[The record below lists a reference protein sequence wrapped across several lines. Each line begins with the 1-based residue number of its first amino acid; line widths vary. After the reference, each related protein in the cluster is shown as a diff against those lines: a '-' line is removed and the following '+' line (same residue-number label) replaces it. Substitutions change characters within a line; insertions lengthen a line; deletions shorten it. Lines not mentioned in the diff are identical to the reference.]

1 MKLYIKNMVCDRCIA
16 AVKQTLEA
24 RQLHLVSLA
33 LGEADITETLTR
45 AELEPIAKDLEQLGF
60 ELIDDRKSRLIEQVK
75 NAIRKL
81 VHQEADV
88 RTMNLS
94 DYLAQALHH
103 DYNALSTLFSQV
115 EGVTIE
121 KYYIRQKVE
130 RVKELL
136 VYDEL
141 SISEIAFQ
149 TGYSS
154 VAHLS
159 RQFKEITGMTP
170 SNFKGQHGH
179 RKPLDKV

>member
-16 AVKQTLEA
+16 AVRQTITA
-24 RQLHLVSLA
+24 RQLHLLSLQ
-33 LGEADITETLTR
+33 LGEAEIEETLSK
-45 AELEPIAKDLEQLGF
+45 AELEPLSHDLEQLGF

-81 VHQEADV
+81 VHQEADE
-88 RTMNLS
+88 RTINLS
-94 DYLAQALHH
+94 TYLAQTLHH
-103 DYNALSTLFSQV
+103 DYNTLSTLFSQV
-115 EGVTIE
+115 EGVTVE

-149 TGYSS
+149 AGYSS

-159 RQFKEITGMTP
+159 RQFKEVTGMTP
-170 SNFKGQHGH
+170 SAFKGQHGH